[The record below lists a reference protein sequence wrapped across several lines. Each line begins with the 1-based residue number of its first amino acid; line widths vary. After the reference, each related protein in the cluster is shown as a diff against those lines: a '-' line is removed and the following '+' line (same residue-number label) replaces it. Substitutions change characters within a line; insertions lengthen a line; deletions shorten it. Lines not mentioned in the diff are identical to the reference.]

1 MEINQLKYFQ
11 ATAETQHFTNAAK
24 RLHIAQPA
32 LTQSIHKLEDELS
45 VKLFERT
52 GRNVRLTAA
61 GRHLSELI
69 APIIA
74 DIEGIQD
81 KMAAFADTQ
90 SNTVKV
96 CIKSASVLF
105 VNAMASFLNN
115 ENNASFQVTQDQNDP
130 DADIV
135 IRSLFKEKSP
145 DAHRRYKE
153 RIGIA
158 VPRGFSDAR
167 TISIQD
173 LANEQF
179 ICLSGSVSFRETCDT
194 LCMAHGIR
202 CNVSFESDNP
212 SVVRKMI
219 AMGLGVGFWPEY
231 SWGKPDSSD
240 VELKFLKET
249 DFARE
254 VGITMRN
261 GGAERE
267 IVHDFFEHLIAHFD
281 SIWK

>member
-90 SNTVKV
+90 DHTVKV
-96 CIKSASVLF
+96 CINSASVLF

-130 DADIV
+130 DTDIV
-135 IRSLFKEKSP
+135 IRSLFREKTVN
-145 DAHRRYKE
+145 AHKLYRE
-153 RIGIA
+153 RIGVA
-158 VPRGFSDAR
+158 VPRGFSDVH
-167 TISIQD
+167 TLSVHD
-173 LANEQF
+173 LASEQF
-179 ICLSGSVSFRETCDT
+179 ICLSGSVSFRETCDA

-219 AMGLGVGFWPEY
+219 AMGIGVGFWPEY

-240 VELKFLKET
+240 VEFRFLKET

-254 VGITMRN
+254 VGISIRDSST
-261 GGAERE
+261 ERK
-267 IVHDFFEHLIAHFD
+267 IVRDFFEHLIAHFD
-281 SIWK
+281 SAWR